1 MGVENLLEGLDKVT
15 GNELEQLAALK
26 ELNENLITKIA
37 EDEAN
42 LNQVNCKEFSPR
54 GFEIFNFHCSY
65 KFAK

>member
-42 LNQVNCKEFSPR
+42 LRPYANVK
-54 GFEIFNFHCSY
+54 
-65 KFAK
+65 K